1 MATWVRVL
9 ILIFKRLAASLWRGK
24 EEKKKTTHSIHPD
37 QAGDLLLSWREKG
50 SFITNHYSIS
60 KPSVAQFTQSHKTC
74 KQQHEAN
81 ISISTQTEAPNY
93 SCPRW
98 QSSLWK
104 QHGELNTVIYRLLS
118 HSHHATRPWQQEMS
132 NESYSFADVWGSNTT
147 KSNSV

>member
-24 EEKKKTTHSIHPD
+24 EEKKKKKTTHSIHPD

-60 KPSVAQFTQSHKTC
+60 KPSAAQFTQSHKTC

-104 QHGELNTVIYRLLS
+104 QHRELNTVIYRLLS

-132 NESYSFADVWGSNTT
+132 NESYSFADIQYI
-147 KSNSV
+147 